1 MNAFLLAS
9 LASAYLATPLGPGK
23 VPYFGRQC
31 DRIRI
36 YDKTSDTNW
45 VLCINGV
52 YRFPKKGKP
61 EDRSLPSHKMPL
73 I

>member
-1 MNAFLLAS
+1 MTALLLAS
-9 LASAYLATPLGPGK
+9 VFTATPLGPGK
-23 VPYFGRQC
+23 VPYFGREC

-36 YDKTSDTNW
+36 YDKKTDTNW

-52 YRFPKKGKP
+52 YQFPSGGKKP
-61 EDRSLPSHKMPL
+61 IDRSLPSHKLPL

>member
-1 MNAFLLAS
+1 MTALLLAS
-9 LASAYLATPLGPGK
+9 VFTATPLGPGK
-23 VPYFGRQC
+23 VPYFEREC

-36 YDKTSDTNW
+36 YDKKTDTNW

-52 YRFPKKGKP
+52 YQFPKNGKP
-61 EDRSLPSHKMPL
+61 QDRSLPSHKLPL

>member
-1 MNAFLLAS
+1 MTELLLMAS
-9 LASAYLATPLGPGK
+9 VYLATPMGPGK
-23 VPYFGRQC
+23 VPYFGREC

-36 YDKTSDTNW
+36 YDKTNDVNW

-52 YRFPKKGKP
+52 YQFPKNGKP
-61 EDRSLPSHKMPL
+61 QDRSLPKHQTPL

>member
-1 MNAFLLAS
+1 MLSLLLAS
-9 LASAYLATPLGPGK
+9 IYTATPLGPGT

-36 YDKTSDTNW
+36 YDKSLDKNW

-52 YRFPKKGKP
+52 YEFPKKGKP
-61 EDRSLPSHKMPL
+61 VDRSLPQHKQQ
-73 I
+73 II